1 MRTLVLVLVS
11 SLVPLGVTAC
21 GSGSSGNGAA
31 GGPASGSASA
41 SSSPRSAG
49 SITDPK
55 AADLWRG
62 VMDSIA
68 PDGGWKKT
76 RYLQFDWLVARQSGP
91 PLRRSHRWDLY
102 SGAYRVEAPVDSS
115 RMVALF
121 NVNHPTD
128 GERIWMDGKRVPD
141 GARSDSLAKRAYA
154 MFINDS
160 YWLLFPFKWADPGA
174 HTRYIGQMK
183 EWGKNY
189 DVVQLTF
196 DSVGLTPQN
205 KYRAFIDPSS
215 GMFEL
220 WSHYPKASDSL
231 PAFTLHWTD
240 WKKYGPIL
248 LSDRREDQKGNS
260 RIYFENLAASTEV
273 PDGAFDPPTGG

>member
-1 MRTLVLVLVS
+1 MRTLLIVLVS
-11 SLVPLGVTAC
+11 ALLPLGATAC
-21 GSGSSGNGAA
+21 GEGSSGG
-31 GGPASGSASA
+31 SGSAGQSGGGSVPSTA
-41 SSSPRSAG
+41 ARSTG
-49 SITDPK
+49 SIEDPR
-55 AADLWRG
+55 AADLWLG

-68 PDGGWKKT
+68 PDHGWQKT
-76 RYLQFDWLVARQSGP
+76 RYIQFDWIVSRPSGP
-91 PLRRSHRWDLY
+91 PLRRSHRWDRY
-102 SGAYRVEAPVDSS
+102 EGTYRVEAPVDSA

-128 GERIWMDGKRVPD
+128 GERIWMDGERVAD
-141 GARSDSLAKRAYA
+141 GPRSDSLAQRAYA

-174 HTRYIGQMK
+174 HLRSIGQQE
-183 EWGKNY
+183 EWGMTY
-189 DVVQLTF
+189 DAVELTF

-205 KYRAFIDPSS
+205 KYRAYIDPSS

-220 WSHYPKASDSL
+220 WSHYPNASDST

-248 LSDRREDQKGNS
+248 LSDRREDRNGDS

-273 PDGAFDPPTGG
+273 PDGAFDPPAGG